1 MMRIIRHYP
10 ILLSTI
16 IHMLWEI
23 KYLMGQKAID
33 IYICNA
39 FGGFCP
45 IIEVIIKIKTI
56 TTCGQNPCKIVKCF
70 F

>member
-1 MMRIIRHYP
+1 
-10 ILLSTI
+10 
-16 IHMLWEI
+16 MLWEI

-70 F
+70 FNNFQFSNLFFKRMDYGV